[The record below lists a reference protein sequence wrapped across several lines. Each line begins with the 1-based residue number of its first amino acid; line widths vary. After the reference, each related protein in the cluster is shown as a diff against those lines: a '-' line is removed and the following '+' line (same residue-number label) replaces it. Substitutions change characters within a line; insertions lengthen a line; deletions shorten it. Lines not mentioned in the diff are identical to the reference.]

1 MESLPIFL
9 QRPRYP
15 KHPLLYFQPS
25 SSRIS
30 LGGDAAPP
38 MINSSNP
45 QKFNDQGQLYMQE
58 ISLRIRRK
66 RKYQARIFHI
76 RPDIP
81 WIQSKAGSW
90 VLLQQRHGIRLLHPF
105 KVSAPQHDL
114 VPKRDPMRT
123 EGRGGVGHPRLV
135 HIHPQATCL
144 RPLRHLWSSNR
155 ITPTLTF
162 LLETDR

>member
-1 MESLPIFL
+1 MFL

-25 SSRIS
+25 SSKPS
-30 LGGDAAPP
+30 LGGNAAPP
-38 MINSSNP
+38 MIDLSNP
-45 QKFNDQGQLYMQE
+45 QKSNDQGQLYMQE
-58 ISLRIRRK
+58 ISLRIRRQ

-81 WIQSKAGSW
+81 RIQSKAGFW

-105 KVSAPQHDL
+105 KVSALQHDS
-114 VPKRDPMRT
+114 VHKRDPMRT
-123 EGRGGVGHPRLV
+123 EGRGGAEHPRLV
-135 HIHPQATCL
+135 HIHHQATCL
-144 RPLRHLWSSNR
+144 RPLQHLWSSNP

-162 LLETDR
+162 LLETDL